1 MAAPAD
7 VAALM
12 QVLSPATV
20 VLHHH
25 EHFYGHVDFT
35 WGIDAHK
42 RVYPAIIKFIRG
54 TADHREHSIV
64 TDASDGA
71 LSFVY

>member
-25 EHFYGHVDFT
+25 EHFYGHLDFT

-42 RVYPAIIKFIRG
+42 RVYPAVIKFLR
-54 TADHREHSIV
+54 DRNSRSQRK
-64 TDASDGA
+64 SDCDRCE
-71 LSFVY
+71 